1 MKVASVH
8 LQTFKRFTDLRIN
21 SIPATATLVVLV
33 GPNGCGKSSLFDG
46 FIRWHRQSVGLSYSG
61 DDGYYNK
68 SHERGT
74 VQVTLHGGNSP
85 TKDSLYVRTAY
96 RNDADFSTP
105 EIGAQPSPVES
116 PRFNRLI
123 EDDKTVSS
131 NYQRLLL
138 ESINS
143 LYSQE
148 SKTKTGQAITEEL
161 VGAIRTSM
169 QNIFDGLILNALT
182 NPLDSD
188 GRSGAFYFRK
198 GVADSYHYKNLSGG
212 EKAAFDLLL
221 DVHLKKRF
229 FPNAIYCIDEIEA
242 HLHTGVQGALLKE
255 LVRIVPTDSQLW
267 VTTHSLGV
275 LRAAQELEAEAA
287 GSVCLIDFD
296 SADPD
301 SACQLR
307 PTTLDRVS
315 WEKMLSI
322 ALDDLS
328 ERVAPETVVV
338 CEGSSVGNRRKDF
351 DATIY
356 DRILGTH
363 TPSVVF
369 VSGGSSSQVEGT
381 GNSIRGILASV
392 LPKSKVIVLVDRDSK
407 SPEEVQEFEANGG
420 IVLQERHLESYLF
433 ADDVIEALVNEARK
447 PDLLSSALQVK
458 NVALMASVRRGNP
471 NDDLKSAAGDI
482 YNGLKRLLQLQRP
495 GDNTETFMRDT
506 LAPLVV
512 PGTATY
518 EKLKSATVDRF
529 P

>member
-1 MKVASVH
+1 MRVASVH
-8 LQTFKRFTDLRIN
+8 LRMFKRFTDLRIN
-21 SIPATATLVVLV
+21 GIPATAKLVVLV

-46 FIRWHRQSVGLSYSG
+46 FIRWHRNSVGLGYSG
-61 DDGYYNK
+61 DGEYYNK
-68 SHERGT
+68 SHEQGT
-74 VQVTLHGGNSP
+74 VRVALHGGKSP
-85 TKDSLYVRTAY
+85 TRDSLYVRTAY
-96 RNDADFSTP
+96 RNDADFNTSG
-105 EIGAQPSPVES
+105 ISAQPSPVES
-116 PRFNRLI
+116 PPFTRLI

-138 ESINS
+138 ESINT

-148 SKTKTGQAITEEL
+148 SKTKTGEAITKEL
-161 VGAIRTSM
+161 VGEIRTSM
-169 QNIFDGLILNALT
+169 QNIFDNLILNALT
-182 NPLDSD
+182 DPL
-188 GRSGAFYFRK
+188 GYEGHSGAFYFRK

-275 LRAAQELEAEAA
+275 LRAAQEMGADAA

-296 SADPD
+296 SAELD
-301 SACQLR
+301 SVCQLR

-338 CEGSSVGNRRKDF
+338 CEGSSIGNRRKDF
-351 DATIY
+351 DSKIY
-356 DRILGTH
+356 DQILGTH

-392 LPKSKVIVLVDRDSK
+392 LPRSKVIVLVDRDDK
-407 SPEEVQEFEANGG
+407 SAEEVQEFEANGG
-420 IVLQERHLESYLF
+420 IVLQERNLESYLF
-433 ADDVIEALVNEARK
+433 ADNVIEALVKQAGKPELLGDALQIKNEALK
-447 PDLLSSALQVK
+447 
-458 NVALMASVRRGNP
+458 ASVARGNP
-471 NDDLKSAAGDI
+471 NDDLKSAASDI
-482 YNGLKRLLQLQRP
+482 YNGLKTLLQLQRA
-495 GDNTETFMRDT
+495 GNNTEAFMRDALT
-506 LAPLVV
+506 PLVV
-512 PGTATY
+512 PGTSTY
-518 EKLKSATVDRF
+518 QELKSATVDRI

>member
-1 MKVASVH
+1 MRVASVH
-8 LQTFKRFTDLRIN
+8 LQRFKRFTDLHIN
-21 SIPATATLVVLV
+21 SIPANAKLVILV

-46 FIRWHRQSVGLSYSG
+46 FIRWHRSSVGLGYSN
-61 DDGYYNK
+61 DGEYYNK
-68 SHERGT
+68 SREQGT
-74 VQVTLHGGNSP
+74 VQVALYGGRSP
-85 TKDSLYVRTAY
+85 TKDSLYIRTAY
-96 RNDADFSTP
+96 RNDADFDTSR
-105 EIGAQPSPVES
+105 IRAQPSPVES
-116 PRFNRLI
+116 PTFTRLI

-138 ESINS
+138 ESINT

-148 SKTKTGQAITEEL
+148 SKTKTGQDITEEL
-161 VGAIRTSM
+161 VGEIRTSM
-169 QNIFDGLILNALT
+169 QNIFDDLILNALT
-182 NPLDSD
+182 NPLGSD
-188 GRSGAFYFRK
+188 GRSGAFYFQK
-198 GVADSYHYKNLSGG
+198 GVVNSYHYKNLSGG

-221 DVHLKKRF
+221 DIHLKKRF

-275 LRAAQELEAEAA
+275 LRAAQEMEADAA

-296 SADPD
+296 SADLD

-307 PTTLDRVS
+307 PTALDRVS

-338 CEGSSVGNRRKDF
+338 CEGSSIGNRRKDF
-351 DATIY
+351 DAKIY
-356 DRILGTH
+356 DQILGIH

-369 VSGGSSSQVEGT
+369 VSGGSSLQVEGT

-392 LPKSKVIVLVDRDSK
+392 LPKSKVIVLVDRDDK

-420 IVLQERHLESYLF
+420 IVLQERNLESYLF
-433 ADDVIEALVNEARK
+433 ADDVIEALVKQVGK
-447 PDLLSSALQVK
+447 PDRLSDALQIK
-458 NVALMASVRRGNP
+458 NKALRASVARGNP
-471 NDDLKSAAGDI
+471 NDDLKSAAGEI
-482 YNGLKRLLQLQRP
+482 YNGLKVLLQLQQP
-495 GDNTETFMRDT
+495 GTNAEAFMQST
-506 LAPLVV
+506 LAPLIVA
-512 PGTATY
+512 GTSTY
-518 EKLKSATVDRF
+518 QQLKSATVDRIR
-529 P
+529 

>member
-8 LQTFKRFTDLRIN
+8 LQSFKRFTDLRIN

-46 FIRWHRQSVGLSYSG
+46 FLRWHRQSARMSYSS
-61 DDGYYNK
+61 DGEYYNK
-68 SHERGT
+68 SHEQGT
-74 VQVTLHGGNSP
+74 VQVTLHGGNRP

-105 EIGAQPSPVES
+105 ELGAQPSPVES

-143 LYSQE
+143 LYSQD

-161 VGAIRTSM
+161 VGDIRISM
-169 QNIFDGLILNALT
+169 QNIFDGLILKALT

-255 LVRIVPTDSQLW
+255 LFRIVPTDSQLW
-267 VTTHSLGV
+267 VTTHALGV
-275 LRAAQELEAEAA
+275 LRAAQDIEAGAA
-287 GSVCLIDFD
+287 GSVCLINFD

-307 PTTLDRVS
+307 PTTLDRS
-315 WEKMLSI
+315 FR
-322 ALDDLS
+322 AD
-328 ERVAPETVVV
+328 RV
-338 CEGSSVGNRRKDF
+338 
-351 DATIY
+351 
-356 DRILGTH
+356 
-363 TPSVVF
+363 
-369 VSGGSSSQVEGT
+369 
-381 GNSIRGILASV
+381 
-392 LPKSKVIVLVDRDSK
+392 
-407 SPEEVQEFEANGG
+407 
-420 IVLQERHLESYLF
+420 
-433 ADDVIEALVNEARK
+433 
-447 PDLLSSALQVK
+447 
-458 NVALMASVRRGNP
+458 
-471 NDDLKSAAGDI
+471 
-482 YNGLKRLLQLQRP
+482 
-495 GDNTETFMRDT
+495 
-506 LAPLVV
+506 
-512 PGTATY
+512 
-518 EKLKSATVDRF
+518 
-529 P
+529 